1 VRVEEVTR
9 LRLAEHVRHEPLGH
23 VPVKVAPTLWHNQ
36 RLPGAPGALGS
47 LAQLRSMRMGQRI

>member
-23 VPVKVAPTLWHNQ
+23 VPVKVVPTLWHNP
-36 RLPGAPGALGS
+36 RLP
-47 LAQLRSMRMGQRI
+47 